1 MLAWERQEGESAR
14 AYEAFSLYRDYGPAR
29 SIAKVAEA
37 LGKSR
42 ALLERWSVAH
52 EWVDRVAA
60 LEARDEMVR
69 RDAVDAHLRERAEGY
84 ARREAALHERALE
97 AKELALEQS
106 LLMLKWPLTTQQTTE
121 VDENGNVVTM
131 LFAPAGWSKA
141 TAVSLYRMA
150 TDGEAPEEA
159 DPWAEADF
167 SGLSDDEVSK
177 YLELMQRTRP
187 QGPGGGS

>member
-1 MLAWERQEGESAR
+1 
-14 AYEAFSLYRDYGPAR
+14 
-29 SIAKVAEA
+29 
-37 LGKSR
+37 
-42 ALLERWSVAH
+42 
-52 EWVDRVAA
+52 
-60 LEARDEMVR
+60 MVR
-69 RDAVDAHLRERAEGY
+69 RDAVETHLRERAEDH
-84 ARREAALHERALE
+84 ARREAALHERTLE

-150 TDGEAPEEA
+150 TNGEAPEEP
-159 DPWAEADF
+159 DPAEILDF
-167 SGLSDDEVSK
+167 SGMTESEVRAFYDLYMK
-177 YLELMQRTRP
+177 AAYPDRP